1 MLKNRTMVIGAAL
14 VGAVLTGVLIGNWNR
29 LPSTLGLHHAASAN
43 NPKTSLRL
51 LSPGILS
58 IALESGDMYAGGLAL
73 QRDGTIVVGA
83 TTWVPASDKGLGV
96 VLRLTSHGRLTNPA
110 VTLLADT
117 ETIVS
122 GVSTAPDGAI
132 VVVGYGSGSLT
143 HNRHFRL
150 ARLLPY
156 GVLDPTFGRNGM
168 KLADMR
174 SSIWVGDAARALA
187 LQDDG
192 RIVVTGSAGY
202 ARGPLSQAAYC
213 ATARFNQNGRL
224 DGSFGDKGRV
234 LTLLPGKTSGGGV
247 AVFIAPDGE
256 IIVAGNASTEGV
268 RAAHHIAVLRYLPS
282 GAPDLR
288 FGLDGAAELEMEAL
302 AWGAAL
308 DSQGRIVVVGTE
320 WLSPTST
327 RFLIARF
334 DSSGNIDQSF
344 GATGTVSLHDAVV
357 SQTLRAATLQQ
368 DGKIVAVGTF
378 GWHSRGRSPEPG
390 KRDQIAVVRLDA
402 NGALDKSFAGGGLL
416 LMASPRYVWGGNG
429 IAIQPD
435 GKLLIVGDIVEDA
448 DDGAPSRPAIV
459 LVRLRQDGTPDA
471 DFGSGVDTP

>member
-1 MLKNRTMVIGAAL
+1 MLKNRTTLIGAAL
-14 VGAVLTGVLIGNWNR
+14 VAAVLTCVLIGNWNR
-29 LPSTLGLHHAASAN
+29 LPSTFGLRHAASTDNLKA
-43 NPKTSLRL
+43 SLRL
-51 LSPGILS
+51 LSPGIVS

-83 TTWVPASDKGLGV
+83 TTWVPADKGLGV
-96 VLRLTSHGRLTNPA
+96 VLRLTSNGRLANPA

-122 GVSTAPDGAI
+122 GVSTAPDGTI

-150 ARLLPY
+150 ARLLPD
-156 GVLDPTFGRNGM
+156 GVLDPAFGRHGM
-168 KLADMR
+168 TLANMR

-187 LQDDG
+187 LQHDG

-202 ARGPLSQAAYC
+202 ARGPLSQAGYC
-213 ATARFNQNGRL
+213 ATARFSQDGRL

-234 LTLLPGKTSGGGV
+234 LTLLPGRTSCGGV
-247 AVFIAPDGE
+247 AVFVAPQGE
-256 IIVAGNASTEGV
+256 IIVVGNASTEGV
-268 RAAHHIAVLRYLPS
+268 NGARPIAVRYLPS
-282 GAPDLR
+282 GMPDPR
-288 FGLDGAAELEMEAL
+288 FGLDGAAELRMDGL
-302 AWGAAL
+302 AGGAAL
-308 DSQGRIVVVGTE
+308 DSQGRIVVVGKE
-320 WLSPTST
+320 SLSPTNT
-327 RFLIARF
+327 RFLVARF
-334 DSSGNIDQSF
+334 DSHGNVDQSF
-344 GATGTVSLHDAVV
+344 GANGTVSLHDAVV
-357 SQTLRAATLQQ
+357 SQMLRAAALQQ

-390 KRDQIAVVRLDA
+390 KRDQIVVVRLDP

-448 DDGAPSRPAIV
+448 EDGAPSRLAIV
-459 LVRLRQDGTPDA
+459 LLRLREDGTPDA